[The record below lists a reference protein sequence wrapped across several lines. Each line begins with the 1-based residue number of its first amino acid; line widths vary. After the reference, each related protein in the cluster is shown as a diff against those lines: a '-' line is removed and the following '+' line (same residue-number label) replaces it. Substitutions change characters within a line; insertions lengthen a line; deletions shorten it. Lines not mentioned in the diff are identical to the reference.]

1 MSKPVWSAPPVL
13 RGWSWGDA
21 VAILA
26 LAALL
31 YLDVRLALGA
41 PAGMQG
47 PDISL
52 APGMLPWYAALSMGR
67 MAGAYALSLAF
78 TLIVGYLAAYSRR
91 AEMVILPAL
100 DILQSVPILSFLPV
114 VLLGLS
120 AVLPQALA
128 TELAAVVLIFTSQVW
143 NMTVGAGAGR
153 DVLARGQLRCCA
165 PPE

>member
-1 MSKPVWSAPPVL
+1 MRSGDEQTCMVWPPVL

-31 YLDVRLALGA
+31 YLGVRLAVGA

-67 MAGAYALSLAF
+67 MAGAY
-78 TLIVGYLAAYSRR
+78 GSRWPSR
-91 AEMVILPAL
+91 
-100 DILQSVPILSFLPV
+100 S
-114 VLLGLS
+114 
-120 AVLPQALA
+120 
-128 TELAAVVLIFTSQVW
+128 
-143 NMTVGAGAGR
+143 
-153 DVLARGQLRCCA
+153 
-165 PPE
+165 